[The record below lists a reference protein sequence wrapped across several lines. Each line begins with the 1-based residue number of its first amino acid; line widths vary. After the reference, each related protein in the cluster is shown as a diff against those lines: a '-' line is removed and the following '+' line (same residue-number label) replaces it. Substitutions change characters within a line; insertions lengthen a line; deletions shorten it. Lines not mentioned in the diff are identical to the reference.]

1 MAEPEIEVASI
12 AVEAEKNSSEDW
24 LPDTLR
30 HAISPMLI
38 GVLFGVFWETIIL
51 PKLFY
56 GFPSPVQGAF
66 ILALIFSPF
75 MYKFLLPNKK
85 GDWNEYAMGL
95 GILGFV
101 YSLIWFTQVGPLL
114 CGGYLSIMVWAW
126 INSTWWQYDLPSFR
140 YGLWHVIGIEI
151 GSMAGGI
158 LAYVFL

>member
-1 MAEPEIEVASI
+1 MDKSEVDVVSI
-12 AVEAEKNSSEDW
+12 PVESERNSIGDW
-24 LPDTLR
+24 LPDSLR
-30 HAISPMLI
+30 HAISPLLI
-38 GVLFGVFWETIIL
+38 GALFGVFWETIIL

-140 YGLWHVIGIEI
+140 YGLWHAIGIEI
-151 GSMAGGI
+151 GAMAGAI
-158 LAYVFL
+158 LAHIYL